1 MDAVLDALHEKD
13 WQAVRSI
20 YLEGIATGD
29 ATFETKVPHWK
40 KWNKG
45 HLMSCR
51 LIARMRDQVVGWAA
65 LSPVS
70 RRCAYAGVAEV
81 SIYITASWRGKGIGR
96 LLMQA
101 LIDASEKEG
110 IWTLQSSMFPENG
123 ASLRLHESCG
133 FRQVGI
139 RERISRLKGTW
150 RDTIIMERRSHVVG
164 L

>member
-29 ATFETKVPHWK
+29 ATFETEVPHWE

-45 HLMSCR
+45 HLTSCR